1 MNPIQRTVS
10 QMTMEDV
17 ETFLMEVNDHRA
29 RAFEN
34 NRMAI
39 EDDLSYTMTTN
50 QTKTM
55 MKRWLVPVQLHL

>member
-1 MNPIQRTVS
+1 
-10 QMTMEDV
+10 MTMEDV